1 MPDNFSAQFLAAF
14 AFTVGQEGGYTNNPL
29 DAGNWTGGACGV
41 GQCNGTNFGISAASY
56 PAVDI
61 ANLTAEQ
68 AQLIYSQSYWA
79 PIQGDKLP
87 LKLAMVGFDAAVNSG
102 VGKSVKWLQTACNT
116 VAGSRLTIDGNLGPL
131 TLAALLAKSPEPIAQ
146 EALVQR
152 LMFLTSLQSWPN
164 FGLGWGRRVLALL
177 AAIA

>member
-1 MPDNFSAQFLAAF
+1 MPANFSAQFLASF
-14 AFTVGQEGGYTNNPL
+14 AFTVGQEGGYTNNPA
-29 DAGNWTGGACGV
+29 DAGDWTGGACGV

-56 PAVDI
+56 PNLDI
-61 ANLTAEQ
+61 EALTIDQ

-87 LKLAMVGFDAAVNSG
+87 LKLAMVGFDGAVNSG
-102 VGKSVKWLQTACNT
+102 VGQSVQWLQTACNT
-116 VAGSRLTIDGNLGPL
+116 VAGSTLSIDGDLGPL
-131 TLAALLAKSPEPIAQ
+131 TLAALLAQNPQPIAQ

-177 AAIA
+177 ASVA